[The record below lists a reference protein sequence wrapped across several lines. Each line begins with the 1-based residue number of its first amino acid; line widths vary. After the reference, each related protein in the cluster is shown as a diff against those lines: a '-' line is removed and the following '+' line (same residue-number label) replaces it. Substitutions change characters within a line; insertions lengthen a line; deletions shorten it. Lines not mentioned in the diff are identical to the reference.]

1 MARKGLNIYKRKDGR
16 WEGRYIKGRRPN
28 GKAMYGFIYGRKYA
42 EVKSRL
48 LLIKAQY
55 STREKIILPEFQ
67 GILRDW
73 MSYWIQDVVRPGVKS
88 STFASYYNKIQNH
101 ILPALGERRLD
112 KLSHDDVQQFV
123 NDLATKG
130 LAPNS
135 QRAVFRILS
144 SALQKAT
151 DSRVIFLNPCHGVT
165 LPQAGKA
172 RRCALS
178 IREQEELER
187 GALQEKNGVA
197 IILALQTGMRIGEI
211 CALRWE
217 DVDFTEA
224 SIYVRR
230 TMGRI
235 AVHSENEPKTKLI
248 FDTPKTE
255 SSYRTIPLPTHL
267 MEYLIKKKEEAD
279 SEYVIS
285 CRGSFAEPR
294 VVNYRFQRQL
304 KTLGLSP
311 MCFHSLRHTFA
322 TRCIEKNIDIATL
335 SRLLGHSSVKLT
347 LDIYTDS
354 MLEQQRKA
362 MYLIDKLLI
371 AADTSGAERRTEQRD
386 ALVHKLTLLI
396 KQEISAIVY

>member
-28 GKAMYGFIYGRKYA
+28 GKAMYGFIYGRKYT
-42 EVKSRL
+42 EVKSKL

-55 STREKIILPEFQ
+55 SNKEKINLSEFQ
-67 GILRDW
+67 GNLTDW
-73 MSYWIQDVVRPGVKS
+73 MSYWLQDVVRPGVKS

-123 NDLATKG
+123 NDLASKG

-135 QRAVFRILS
+135 LRAVFRILS
-144 SALQKAT
+144 AALQKAT
-151 DSRVIFLNPCHGVT
+151 DSRMILLNPCSGAT
-165 LPQAGKA
+165 LPQVVKA
-172 RRCALS
+172 RRCAISKL
-178 IREQEELER
+178 EQEKLEQR
-187 GALQEKNGVA
+187 ALQEKNGTA

-217 DVDFTEA
+217 DVNFTEA
-224 SIYVRR
+224 FIYVRR

-235 AVHSENEPKTKLI
+235 AVYSEDGAKTKLI
-248 FDTPKTE
+248 FDTPKTQ
-255 SSYRTIPLPTHL
+255 SSYRTIPLPKHL
-267 MEYLIKKKEEAD
+267 MEYLMKKKEEAD

-285 CRGSFAEPR
+285 CRGGFAEPR
-294 VVNYRFQRQL
+294 VVNYRFRRL
-304 KTLGLSP
+304 LETLGLAP

-322 TRCIEKNIDIATL
+322 TRCIEKNIDITTL

-354 MLEQQRKA
+354 MLEQQRNA
-362 MYLIDKLLI
+362 MCLIDNLLTS
-371 AADTSGAERRTEQRD
+371 ADTGSMGEFTKQRD
-386 ALVHKLTLLI
+386 ALVRKLTILLE
-396 KQEISAIVY
+396 QEVPAIV